1 MIDIR
6 VSDLLEAVGS
16 VIESADEDLMASLG
30 FFVRLRYWHDSVTHL
45 GGRLGVGIAQANF
58 DCNETI
64 SWGFG
69 SKLGNNFVAS

>member
-1 MIDIR
+1 MIDTR

-58 DCNETI
+58 DCSEPVNLGLGSET
-64 SWGFG
+64 
-69 SKLGNNFVAS
+69 GNNFVAS

>member
-30 FFVRLRYWHDSVTHL
+30 FFVQLRYWHGSVTHL
-45 GGRLGVGIAQANF
+45 G
-58 DCNETI
+58 
-64 SWGFG
+64 
-69 SKLGNNFVAS
+69 